1 MNLHIAGRQGSMDA
15 EQLKR
20 GAWQT
25 VARHGR
31 RVVISAAPLVVM
43 MLLTIRKNGVLET
56 LTSISFAVVGI
67 VLLCL
72 GFERQI
78 ARHARMWRTFLVLES
93 ISILWFTLVWLI
105 EWFGQSVRIFPADP
119 AFIPTSVRGLVS
131 LLWVSQFMLVW
142 WVITYVFP
150 YTTDDLRLRN
160 LEVDRLRRAA
170 ELARLRSNLEPHFLL
185 NTLNAIAG
193 LVSEDPKEARRL
205 IVALGDLL
213 GDSLDDRETETL
225 GEQIEWLR
233 KYATILETR
242 HRERLRVSWDVSEN
256 AQRIVVPRFLLQP
269 LLENAVNHG
278 ALCRQEGGEVQ
289 VRAIVVDD
297 DAVPTLLCEV
307 EDNGPGLQTD
317 TPRNGAKGLALVQA
331 RLEVMDVGA
340 RFRFE
345 PAHPGTRAIL
355 ELPVREGISSKG
367 NVR

>member
-1 MNLHIAGRQGSMDA
+1 MDA

-25 VARHGR
+25 VVRHGR
-31 RVVISAAPLVVM
+31 RVVLSAAPLVAL
-43 MLLTIRKNGVLET
+43 MLFSVKKNGVLET
-56 LTSISFAVVGI
+56 LSSVSFAVVGI
-67 VLLCL
+67 LLLCI

-78 ARHARMWRTFLVLES
+78 ARHAKMWRTFLVLES
-93 ISILWFTLVWLI
+93 ISILWFTFDWLI
-105 EWFGQSVRIFPADP
+105 EWLGQSTGILRADP
-119 AFIPTSVRGLVS
+119 GFIPTSLRGLVN

-142 WVITYVFP
+142 WVTTYVFP
-150 YTTDDLRLRN
+150 YTTNDLRLRK

-233 KYATILETR
+233 VYASILETR
-242 HRERLRVSWDVSEN
+242 HRERLSISWDVAED
-256 AQRIVVPRFLLQP
+256 ARYIVVPRFLLQP

-278 ALCRQEGGEVQ
+278 ALRRQEGGEVQ
-289 VRAIVVDD
+289 VRATVIDD
-297 DAVPTLLCEV
+297 VGAPTLICEV
-307 EDNGPGLQTD
+307 QDNGPGLLTD
-317 TPRNGAKGLALVQA
+317 APRNGAKGLALVQA
-331 RLEVMDVGA
+331 RLDVMDVGA
-340 RFRFE
+340 RFRLE
-345 PAHPGTRAIL
+345 LGHPGTRAIL
-355 ELPVREGISSKG
+355 ELPMRGILSKAT
-367 NVR
+367 